1 MNSNTKLGLV
11 IGAAVACLAVAF
23 WAVSSNGDEQD
34 GVAKSG
40 LEQARADE
48 ARQDVRSGRRLRR
61 AKPVAHKIRDEE
73 ALEKA
78 RKLLATYDDDDE
90 ASLTAIQR
98 QLIADIRRALDDN
111 DLAAILSIVQKMQ
124 KSDEWPD
131 GIPIAIRK
139 AAIDALGWFGGDAIP
154 EIAGF
159 LIDGDPEILEEAIDV
174 YESAMFEANGDM
186 ELSQVIT
193 GAARVLND
201 ADAIDSMLM
210 ELNNMRNS
218 VAVETI
224 IDIWENGTDAAKAA
238 LPDAIETLTGEEDI
252 DSIEKLVDW
261 YNDESGEN
269 MDDEDDEELYGPT
282 TMFAKASDSL
292 A

>member
-11 IGAAVACLAVAF
+11 IGVAVLCALGAMWAISSSKKGGEKAAETKVQTAPGGE
-23 WAVSSNGDEQD
+23 ND
-34 GVAKSG
+34 GVRKLAGK
-40 LEQARADE
+40 RD
-48 ARQDVRSGRRLRR
+48 RR
-61 AKPVAHKIRDEE
+61 AKPVAHKVRDDE

-78 RKLLATYDDDDE
+78 RKLLATYDDDEE

-98 QLIADIRRALDDN
+98 QLIADIRKALDDN
-111 DLAAILSIVQKMQ
+111 DLVALLGIVQKMQ

-174 YESAMFEANGDM
+174 YESAMFEANGDV
-186 ELSQVIT
+186 ELSQIIT

-201 ADAIDSMLM
+201 TDALDTMLM

-224 IDIWENGTDAAKAA
+224 IDIWENGTEAAKAA

-252 DSIEKLVDW
+252 DTVEKLVNW
-261 YNDESGEN
+261 YNDESGDN
-269 MDDEDDEELYGPT
+269 LDDEDDEEIYGPG
-282 TMFAKASDSL
+282 S
-292 A
+292 